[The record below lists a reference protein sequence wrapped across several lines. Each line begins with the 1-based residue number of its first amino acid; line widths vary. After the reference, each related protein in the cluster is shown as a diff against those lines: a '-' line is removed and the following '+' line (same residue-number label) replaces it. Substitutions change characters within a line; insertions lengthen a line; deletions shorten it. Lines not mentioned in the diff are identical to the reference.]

1 MDLWHDSNRIV
12 KISYA
17 TQLHHNVVELDVW
30 FNVYIK
36 VALLI
41 DSHHSVPVCCMMFS
55 QFARHLLSQVSGTI
69 AATS

>member
-1 MDLWHDSNRIV
+1 MDPWHDSNRIV

-17 TQLHHNVVELDVW
+17 TQLYQSVVEIDR

-41 DSHHSVPVCCMMFS
+41 DSHHSVPVCCVMFS
-55 QFARHLLSQVSGTI
+55 HLLSQVSGTI